1 LSRFDARVAQGG
13 RLQGIRFFAS
23 GVKLLLNINIPLR
36 FAPPVESARH
46 ERKYVVDVLE
56 VRSFKLYCRTT

>member
-1 LSRFDARVAQGG
+1 M
-13 RLQGIRFFAS
+13 QGIRFFAS